1 MLVNFS
7 WLVPN
12 QIAGAGQIG
21 GYNDHPEDGQEE
33 LLEDLALLREQGVL
47 AIVSLTEEPLNEK
60 VLRAKGLA
68 YLHLPIMDMQPPK
81 LEDIIQFIDFVK
93 FLKRE
98 ERPVVVHCGA
108 GMGRTGTMLACYL
121 VGQGYSFQDA
131 LAQVRQRRP
140 GSVETLEQEDV
151 IQDYAEYLTAFSNG
165 KKPSF

>member
-21 GYNDHPEDGQEE
+21 EYNDHPEGGQEE
-33 LLEDLALLREQGVL
+33 LLEDLALLREQGIL
-47 AIVSLTEEPLNEK
+47 AIVSLTEEPLNGA

-151 IQDYAEYLTAFSNG
+151 IQDYAEYLKAFSNG
-165 KKPSF
+165 KKLSF

>member
-1 MLVNFS
+1 MGD
-7 WLVPN
+7 
-12 QIAGAGQIG
+12 ITII
-21 GYNDHPEDGQEE
+21 PEDGQEE

>member
-21 GYNDHPEDGQEE
+21 GYNDHPEGGQEE

-47 AIVSLTEEPLNEK
+47 AIVSLTEEPLHEE
-60 VLRAKGLA
+60 VLRANGLA
-68 YLHLPIMDMQPPK
+68 YLHLPIMDMQPPR
-81 LEDIIQFIDFVK
+81 LEDIKQFIDFVK
-93 FLKRE
+93 VSKRE

-121 VGQGYSFQDA
+121 VGQGHSAQAA
-131 LAQVRQRRP
+131 LAQVRRGRP
-140 GSVETLEQEDV
+140 GSVETIAQEEV
-151 IQDYAEYLTAFSNG
+151 IEDYAEYLNAFSNG
-165 KKPSF
+165 KKPY

>member
-33 LLEDLALLREQGVL
+33 LLEALALLREQGVL

-60 VLRAKGLA
+60 VLSAMGLA

-81 LEDIIQFIDFVK
+81 LEDIIQFIVFVK

-108 GMGRTGTMLACYL
+108 CMGRTGTMLACYL

-151 IQDYAEYLTAFSNG
+151 IQDFAEYLKAFSYG
-165 KKPSF
+165 KKLSF